1 MKKQILFVVV
11 PTYSMMPLAQN
22 FTVQG
27 VPRQASGNVKKTLKQ
42 QSVAAVGCY
51 QRRKNETSV

>member
-1 MKKQILFVVV
+1 MKKQILFAVV

-42 QSVAAVGCY
+42 RSVAAVAVLSE
-51 QRRKNETSV
+51 KEK